1 MAARRK
7 RKGSTKVPF
16 ALKDRKKMVQDLE
29 EVQYDDVVQ
38 MAIQRLEAGLHLE
51 RYKSRREFVSIIR
64 IQSLRAPRTGVLTV
78 APGASAR

>member
-16 ALKDRKKMVQDLE
+16 ALKDRKMVQDLE

-38 MAIQRLEAGLHLE
+38 MAILVTR
-51 RYKSRREFVSIIR
+51 RYLDSLVGDSAVTTAVS
-64 IQSLRAPRTGVLTV
+64 SF
-78 APGASAR
+78 

>member
-16 ALKDRKKMVQDLE
+16 ALKDRKMVQDLE

-38 MAIQRLEAGLHLE
+38 MAIQRLVTR
-51 RYKSRREFVSIIR
+51 RYLDSLLGDSAVTTAVS
-64 IQSLRAPRTGVLTV
+64 SF
-78 APGASAR
+78 